1 MIPQTEGSRRTFLTA
16 ATAAGFTLAVRPLAA
31 ETIITPDEGLETAMV
46 EVKGTLGTVQAY
58 RAKPKGVEK
67 PPVIVVIHEIFA
79 VHEHI
84 KDICRRLAKL
94 GYYAIAP
101 DLFARFGD
109 ATKVTDFKIL
119 INDFA
124 AKVTDDQAMADVDAA
139 VSFAKA
145 DGGDTARLGITGFC
159 WGGRIT
165 WLYAEHN
172 PALKAAVAWYG
183 KVAGDAT
190 PNQPKS
196 VIELAKD
203 LKAPVLGLYG
213 AADTGIPVSTLDEL
227 KNVAT
232 LAGKTVEFVVYP
244 DTPHAFFADYRQ
256 SYTEAAAKN
265 GWNRMK
271 DWFKSNGV

>member
-1 MIPQTEGSRRTFLTA
+1 MTPQLEGSRRTFITA
-16 ATAAGFTLAVRPLAA
+16 ATAAGFTLAVRPLSA
-31 ETIITPDEGLETAMV
+31 ETIITPADGLDAGMV
-46 EVKGTLGTVQAY
+46 ELKGTLGALPAY
-58 RAKPKGVEK
+58 RAKPKGTGK
-67 PPVIVVIHEIFA
+67 APVIVVIHEIFA

-109 ATKVTDFKIL
+109 ATKITDFKIL

-124 AKVTDDQAMADVDAA
+124 AKVSDDQAMADVDAA

-145 DGGDTARLGITGFC
+145 DGGDTGRLGITGFC

-165 WLYAEHN
+165 WLYAEHS
-172 PALKAAVAWYG
+172 AELKAAVAWYG
-183 KVAGDAT
+183 KVAGDPT

-196 VIELAKD
+196 VIERAQD
-203 LKAPVLGLYG
+203 LKASVLGLYG
-213 AADTGIPVSTLDEL
+213 AADTGIPVASLDAL
-227 KNVAT
+227 KAAAT
-232 LAGKTVEFVVYP
+232 GKTVQFVIYP

-256 SYTEAAAKN
+256 SYTPHSAED
-265 GWNRMK
+265 GWKQMQA
-271 DWFKSNGV
+271 WFKEHGV